1 MVLLEDAIKYYASE
15 ANCCLTKLIF
25 LTKAACLSLQE
36 RQTTFVRMSCTQC
49 SFTTTNSSNYYCN
62 SSMFSQT
69 FVLLCPRKNR
79 RRFYIFH
86 HVPCLCRIVNTT
98 CHGN

>member
-36 RQTTFVRMSCTQC
+36 RQTTFVRMSH
-49 SFTTTNSSNYYCN
+49 SNFKRAILAPK
-62 SSMFSQT
+62 MGPKF
-69 FVLLCPRKNR
+69 
-79 RRFYIFH
+79 
-86 HVPCLCRIVNTT
+86 
-98 CHGN
+98 